1 MTQGYKQ
8 PLTQGDFSKST
19 FYKVF
24 PADSPA
30 LQKMCKPFFGL
41 HI

>member
-1 MTQGYKQ
+1 MTQGHKQ
-8 PLTQGDFSKST
+8 PLTQGDFSKSA
-19 FYKVF
+19 FYKVS
-24 PADSPA
+24 PATA